1 MVPVNRNERYRAR
14 THTTVL
20 IMFVSQLNRMFQPLA
35 ENMKQKTLFCPYLYL
50 DKKVTNI
57 YSTIFWVVSVQK
69 EAIRQITATLVILIT
84 PLP

>member
-14 THTTVL
+14 THTTIL

-35 ENMKQKTLFCPYLYL
+35 ENMKQKTHFCPYLYL
-50 DKKVTNI
+50 DKNVTN
-57 YSTIFWVVSVQK
+57 STTFWVVSVQK

>member
-1 MVPVNRNERYRAR
+1 MVPVKRNERYRAR

-35 ENMKQKTLFCPYLYL
+35 ENMKKTPFCPYLFL
-50 DKKVTNI
+50 DKKVTNFDK
-57 YSTIFWVVSVQK
+57 TIFWVVSLQK
-69 EAIRQITATLVILIT
+69 EAIRQIAATLVILIT